1 MTSKSKVYLLPFI
14 LLDEAYAL
22 YTKYVA
28 PMECKFELKKYKK
41 EWSKAYQDLNKALF
55 AHNDE
60 DNIIDMM
67 DSLEDEVHSRF
78 VMLRLRI
85 QGLIPEGTKFY
96 AELAAIYTYT
106 VIVSY
111 AINAHKEIYKE
122 GSKEL
127 DKILFWA
134 TKFLSKL
141 FNMSGCT
148 ELVDPNENRECQNL
162 CTQIWRDLANWITE
176 D

>member
-41 EWSKAYQDLNKALF
+41 EWSKAYQKLNKALF

-60 DNIIDMM
+60 DMVIDMM
-67 DSLEDEVHSRF
+67 DSLESEVHNKF
-78 VMLRLRI
+78 VMFRLRVKEM
-85 QGLIPEGTKFY
+85 IPDM
-96 AELAAIYTYT
+96 ELSDALSAIYTYT

-111 AINAHKEIYKE
+111 AISAHEVIFR
-122 GSKEL
+122 SKSSDLEA
-127 DKILFWA
+127 ILFWS
-134 TKFLSKL
+134 TKFLAKL
-141 FNMSGCT
+141 FCT
-148 ELVDPNENRECQNL
+148 TPCKLLIDPNENVQCQRL
-162 CTQIWRDLANWITE
+162 AASIWSELASWIKS